1 MHSKKQPSIRALT
14 LKTISAAVASALVFS
29 SAYAAGLGKLTVL
42 SSLGQPLRAEI
53 ELTSVSK
60 DELGA
65 LTARLAS
72 PETFR
77 QANIDYNAALASLR
91 FAVEQRGDRQVIR
104 VTSSQPLNEPFVDL
118 LLEMSGPNGRLVR
131 EYTFLLDPADLRLA
145 QSAQVSPSTVGIPD
159 TAAARTQQQAAPAQ
173 PAAEAAASRRSATAA
188 APAPAPR
195 APRMEEPAAAS
206 GDYKVRSGDTLARIA
221 GRVKP
226 SGVSL
231 DQMLVALYRANPD
244 AFVGE
249 NMNRLKAGQ
258 ILSVPGED
266 AAKAVSSGE
275 ARSIVVAQAAD
286 FNNYRSKLADQVAA
300 GAAQKSGEGRQ
311 SASGKINAKVEEQ
324 SSPAADSKDK
334 LKLSNAAPAAG
345 ANANADKRSG
355 GGSAEDRI
363 AQEKAVAEANQRVK
377 ELERNVSE
385 LQKLLEVKNKGL
397 AEQQKQAEAPLAD
410 AGKAAAASAAA
421 AVTPAA
427 SDSAKTAPAAGS
439 AAEAGKAAPSAP
451 SAAAA
456 AAAPAAAGAPEA
468 SSPASAA
475 SAEKP
480 AAPAQTP
487 APAAPA
493 AKAKPATPPPAPEE
507 PSFIDSLT
515 ENPMVLPGLGAL
527 LVALGGLGIYR
538 ARRKKESKPFED
550 SLITDSSLKANSL
563 FGSTGGQTVDTNNSI
578 FNSSFTPSASQLDSN
593 EVDPVAEADVYI
605 AYGRDAQ
612 AEEILKEALRTQ
624 PERHAVRVKLLEIYS
639 NRKDLRA
646 FEVLATELYGLTK
659 GEGPEWAQAAALGV
673 AIDPNNPLY
682 AGGKSDADDKADGG
696 LLAPTRPLEEQGLA
710 TLLSAT
716 QSDNSTLQT
725 IDSLET
731 NTSYFS
737 NTGSASDVPLEAAKD
752 AKDEEPA
759 AVKNDLDFEPM
770 TDLDIGL
777 DDKAEIK
784 AEADQPKPSSNEL
797 DFDLDGL
804 NLSPEPAAPQAPAA
818 AAEPLPELSS
828 IDFDFLDTP
837 SAEKDKPADTSAS
850 VLPETEPEPKTA
862 PESSVSSLDDLP
874 NFELNLPGEA
884 PAPAEPIDLP
894 GIKDLDFS
902 LDNISP
908 DIASDADVK
917 AAEPFS
923 LDIGLPADPAP
934 LNLDIPEL
942 ADISDE
948 PAPAASGSAEDPLDF
963 DLSGISLELNPK
975 DAESVSD
982 FSRFDLTDTSDSSGA
997 TGSGLSDLD
1006 ASINSAE
1013 METKLDLAIAY
1024 QEIGDKEGARE
1035 LLDEVLKGGT
1045 PQQSER
1051 AKSLLL
1057 ELA

>member
-1 MHSKKQPSIRALT
+1 MPSNMHSKKQPSIRALT

-60 DELGA
+60 DEIGA

-72 PETFR
+72 QETFR

-159 TAAARTQQQAAPAQ
+159 TAAARTQQAAPAQ
-173 PAAEAAASRRSATAA
+173 PASEAAAPRRNATAA

-195 APRMEEPAAAS
+195 APRVEESAAPS

-258 ILSVPGED
+258 ILSVPGEE

-286 FNNYRSKLADQVAA
+286 FNNYRSKLAGQVAA
-300 GAAQKSGEGRQ
+300 GGAQKSGEGRQ

-324 SSPAADSKDK
+324 SSPAAESRDK

-345 ANANADKRSG
+345 ANANNANVDKRDA

-363 AQEKAVAEANQRVK
+363 AQEKAVAEANQRVR

-410 AGKAAAASAAA
+410 AGKAAAAA

-427 SDSAKTAPAAGS
+427 SDAAKAAPAAGS
-439 AAEAGKAAPSAP
+439 AAEAAKTVPSA
-451 SAAAA
+451 SS
-456 AAAPAAAGAPEA
+456 APAAAASTPEA
-468 SSPASAA
+468 SSPA

-493 AKAKPATPPPAPEE
+493 ANAKPAAPPPAPAE

-527 LVALGGLGIYR
+527 LVAFGALGIYR

-646 FEVLATELYGLTK
+646 FEVLATELYGMTK
-659 GEGPEWAQAAALGV
+659 GEGPEWAQAVALGV

-682 AGGKSDADDKADGG
+682 AGGKSDAADKADDG

-710 TLLSAT
+710 TLLSST
-716 QSDNSTLQT
+716 QSGNSALQT

-737 NTGSASDVPLEAAKD
+737 NTGSANDAPLEVAKD
-752 AKDEEPA
+752 AKEEEPA
-759 AVKNDLDFEPM
+759 AVKNELDFEPM

-777 DDKAEIK
+777 DDKQEIK
-784 AEADQPKPSSNEL
+784 AEAEQPKPSSNDL

-804 NLSPEPAAPQAPAA
+804 NLSPVPAAPQAPAA

-837 SAEKDKPADTSAS
+837 SAEKDKPADISAS
-850 VLPETEPEPKTA
+850 FKSEAEPEPETA
-862 PESSVSSLDDLP
+862 PEPSASSLQDLP

-884 PAPAEPIDLP
+884 PAPAEPIELP

-948 PAPAASGSAEDPLDF
+948 PAPAASGSANDPLDF
-963 DLSGISLELNPK
+963 DLSGISLELSPK
-975 DAESVSD
+975 DAGSISD
-982 FSRFDLTDTSDSSGA
+982 FSQFDLTDTSASSGA
-997 TGSGLSDLD
+997 MNSRLSDLD

>member
-1 MHSKKQPSIRALT
+1 M
-14 LKTISAAVASALVFS
+14 KTISAAVASALLFS
-29 SAYAAGLGKLTVL
+29 SSYAAGLGKLTVL

-60 DELGA
+60 GELGS

-91 FAVEQRGDRQVIR
+91 FSVEQRGDRPVIR
-104 VTSSQPLNEPFVDL
+104 VTSGQPLNEPFVDL

-131 EYTFLLDPADLRLA
+131 EYTFLLDPADLRTA
-145 QSAQVSPSTVGIPD
+145 QSAQVAPSTVGIPD
-159 TAAARTQQQAAPAQ
+159 TAARTQQQSLPAQ
-173 PAAEAAASRRSATAA
+173 QGAEAAPGRRASAA
-188 APAPAPR
+188 ASTPAPVPAAPR
-195 APRMEEPAAAS
+195 ATRTGEEPAAGTP

-231 DQMLVALYRANPD
+231 DQMLVALYRTNPD
-244 AFVGE
+244 AFAGE

-266 AAKAVSSGE
+266 TARAVSGTE

-286 FNNYRSKLADQVAA
+286 FNNYRSKLAGQVAA
-300 GAAQKSGEGRQ
+300 GSAQKSGEGRQ
-311 SASGKINAKVEEQ
+311 SAGGRINAKVEEQ
-324 SSPAADSKDK
+324 SSPAADSRDK
-334 LKLSNAAPAAG
+334 LKLSNAMPAAG
-345 ANANADKRSG
+345 ANADKRAA

-363 AQEKAVAEANQRVK
+363 AQEKAAAEANMRVK
-377 ELERNVSE
+377 ELEKNVSE
-385 LQKLLEVKNKGL
+385 LQKLLEVKNKSL

-410 AGKAAAASAAA
+410 GGKAAAGAVAA
-421 AVTPAA
+421 
-427 SDSAKTAPAAGS
+427 
-439 AAEAGKAAPSAP
+439 AP
-451 SAAAA
+451 SAAAP
-456 AAAPAAAGAPEA
+456 APSTP
-468 SSPASAA
+468 
-475 SAEKP
+475 
-480 AAPAQTP
+480 TP
-487 APAAPA
+487 ANVPAAPA
-493 AKAKPATPPPAPEE
+493 ASAPAESAPAASAPAEKPAEAPAPTAAAPATPAPAKAKPLTPPPAPPE
-507 PSFIDSLT
+507 PSFIESLT
-515 ENPMVLPGLGAL
+515 ENPLALPGVGAL
-527 LVALGGLGIYR
+527 LVALGALGIYR
-538 ARRKKESKPFED
+538 ARRKKESKQFED

-563 FGSTGGQTVDTNNSI
+563 FGSTGGQTVDTNNSV

-659 GEGPEWAQAAALGV
+659 GEGPEWAQAVALGV

-682 AGGKSDADDKADGG
+682 ASGKSDADEKPEDG

-710 TLLSAT
+710 TLLSST
-716 QSDNSTLQT
+716 QTDNSTLQA
-725 IDSLET
+725 INSLET
-731 NTSYFS
+731 DTSYFT
-737 NTGSASDVPLEAAKD
+737 NTGMPADVPADVKD
-752 AKDEEPA
+752 AREDAPSDG
-759 AVKNDLDFEPM
+759 KNELDFEPM
-770 TDLDIGL
+770 SELDIGT
-777 DDKAEIK
+777 DAGTEAKAEP
-784 AEADQPKPSSNEL
+784 EQPESLSNDL

-804 NLSPEPAAPQAPAA
+804 NMTPVPSMPQTPAA

-828 IDFDFLDTP
+828 IDFDFLDSLSTDK
-837 SAEKDKPADTSAS
+837 EKPAETVGAFKPAADTAEAEMSD
-850 VLPETEPEPKTA
+850 
-862 PESSVSSLDDLP
+862 DDLAD
-874 NFELNLPGEA
+874 FELNLPNLQNQA
-884 PAPAEPIDLP
+884 AAPAEPIDLP

-902 LDNISP
+902 LDDVDP
-908 DIASDADVK
+908 AASAKADGNTDD
-917 AAEPFS
+917 PFA
-923 LDIGLPADPAP
+923 LNVDLPAAP
-934 LNLDIPEL
+934 SPFNLDIPEL
-942 ADISDE
+942 GEVSDT
-948 PAPAASGSAEDPLDF
+948 PAPASAGASSDPLDF

-975 DAESVSD
+975 DAGGSSQY
-982 FSRFDLTDTSDSSGA
+982 DLSGS
-997 TGSGLSDLD
+997 TGGLDADGLNDLD
-1006 ASINSAE
+1006 LSINSAE

-1035 LLDEVLKGGT
+1035 LLDEVLKGGS
-1045 PQQSER
+1045 PEQSER